1 MTPARRIFLL
11 KVVIH
16 LGALFPLVW
25 LYYQAFHDG
34 LGADPVKAVIHFSG
48 KGALNILLLTLCI
61 SPVAKIFRLGYLIN
75 VRRLVGLYAF
85 FYACV
90 HLANFILFDLQN
102 DFSLLLSEI
111 LKRPYIMVGML
122 ALILLLA
129 LAVTSPMN
137 VRRKMGRNWQ
147 RLHNSIYLI
156 VLLVCTHYIWSVK
169 SDIIEPIIYFGI
181 TFFLLF
187 FRKDKL
193 FRLVKNRF

>member
-61 SPVAKIFRLGYLIN
+61 SPVAKIFRQGYLIN

-111 LKRPYIMVGML
+111 IKRPYITVGML

-169 SDIIEPIIYFGI
+169 SDIIEPLIYFAI
-181 TFFLLF
+181 SFVLLWL
-187 FRKDKL
+187 RKDKL
-193 FRLVKNRF
+193 MRMVG